1 MKTVIYCNVTTGE
14 VFDADGSPRSL
25 NNPFTAAYGERR
37 IFEWHLVTAVSGS
50 SPANWTP
57 LTEFEYTPSI
67 ASLAADDTYI
77 SAYPGRFVSCENSVV
92 QLELDVDDS
101 LIPGKGQLRLT
112 KTDGSL
118 QEVSYTAVTPCD
130 GGYKFHVDE
139 TLAPSDYLAG
149 GTADLLK
156 QPMAKTSFCLPG
168 SVPARGVFQFSLA
181 FRSEKLKKLFEY
193 ADVERIATRG
203 LELRL
208 AGLDASSQRVEL
220 VRAVVPLTILGVLDQ
235 SSLAET
241 IPETELN
248 TYQTWT
254 LAQLSAG
261 IETSFSA
268 DGSVWSA
275 SSANAEWVRLRPANV
290 ANAAWS
296 APVPLP
302 RPKNVE
308 YSFTIAE
315 GNTAAEQEIPYAALN
330 VSKPFDFSLFQRQS
344 DDSEL
349 NITNSSG
356 LQIFCTASA
365 VRLVWSSAIPAGTYV
380 LRG

>member
-14 VFDADGSPRSL
+14 AFDADGSPRSL

-37 IFEWHLVTAVSGS
+37 IFEWHLVTATSGA

-57 LTEFEYTPSI
+57 LTEFEHAPSI

-77 SAYPGRFVSCENSVV
+77 NAYPGRFVSCENSVV

-101 LIPGKGQLRLT
+101 LIPGKGRLRLT
-112 KTDGSL
+112 KTDGAV
-118 QEVSYTAVTPCD
+118 QEIGYTAVTPCA
-130 GGYKFHVDE
+130 GGYKFHAAE
-139 TLAPSDYLAG
+139 TLAASDYLPDG
-149 GTADLLK
+149 SADLLK
-156 QPMAKTSFCLPG
+156 QPMAKTSSCLSG
-168 SVPARGVFQFSLA
+168 SIPARGIFQFSLA

-220 VRAVVPLTILGVLDQ
+220 VHAVVPLTVLGVLDQ

-241 IPETELN
+241 IPEAELDA
-248 TYQTWT
+248 YQAWT
-254 LAQLSAG
+254 LAQLAAG

-268 DGSVWSA
+268 DGSIWSA

-296 APVPLP
+296 TPVPLP
-302 RPKNVE
+302 RPVVVE
-308 YSFTIAE
+308 YSFTIAA
-315 GNTAAEQEIPYAALN
+315 GNTAVEHVIPYSELN
-330 VSKPFDFSLFQRQS
+330 VSKPFDFSLFRQQS
-344 DDSEL
+344 DSSEL

-365 VRLVWSSAIPAGTYV
+365 VRLVWSSAIPEGTYI